1 MNNTDQLK
9 DGILYL
15 VIYLGLIVMSI
26 FIPLVILP
34 AIVLF
39 PLPFLLFA
47 YKYNWQKALVFSLI
61 SVLLAFIL
69 YGDLGLLISVL
80 AIATGVLIG
89 AGLHSD
95 SGLKPYEV
103 WSRGA
108 LGGVIGFLFIFAY
121 VQIIFQVNW
130 EHEIIEFTKESIA
143 LSKEMFKNFGLGA
156 MSAEQIEGL
165 EAQMLA
171 FTKLIP
177 AFILLSGVF
186 YGFIIQWLGHVMINR
201 VHKVKLSFPP
211 FRDLRFPALIIWAYL
226 LALIVTLLQSG
237 EAGAIMTVAENI
249 IVIVGALLLI
259 QGFSFLFYLGYTR
272 KIPRF
277 VPVLAIVLTVIFPFL
292 FIFIIRLLGIVDIG
306 FDVRKY
312 LSDKEE

>member
-9 DGILYL
+9 DGLLYL
-15 VIYLGLIVMSI
+15 AIFIGLIVMSI

-39 PLPFLLFA
+39 PLPFLLFT
-47 YKYNWQKALVFSLI
+47 YKYNWKTALVFSLI
-61 SVLLAFIL
+61 SALLSFIL
-69 YGDLGLLISVL
+69 FGDLGLLISVL

-89 AGLHSD
+89 TALN
-95 SGLKPYEV
+95 SGLKPYEA

-108 LGGVIGFLFIFAY
+108 LGGIIGFLFIFVY

-143 LSKEMFKNFGLGA
+143 LSKEMFKNIGIGT
-156 MSAEQIEGL
+156 MSAEQIKGI

-177 AFILLSGVF
+177 AFILLTGVF
-186 YGFIIQWLGHVMINR
+186 YGFIVQWIGHVVINR

-211 FRDLRFPALIIWAYL
+211 FRELRFPALIIWVYL
-226 LALIVTLLQSG
+226 LALIVTLLQSDNG
-237 EAGAIMTVAENI
+237 GTLVTAAENI

-259 QGFSFLFYLGYTR
+259 QGFAFLFYLGYR
-272 KIPRF
+272 KKIPRF
-277 VPVLAIVLTVIFPFL
+277 LPVLAIVLTVIFPFF

-306 FDVRKY
+306 FDMRRH
-312 LSDKEE
+312 LSDE